1 MYGRFFFGRQFAVS
15 PVMLPLRLRAGGA
28 ELVGATDRTGDGP
41 FDGATVYE
49 LMAYAASPY
58 IIAVI

>member
-1 MYGRFFFGRQFAVS
+1 
-15 PVMLPLRLRAGGA
+15 MLPLRLRAGGA